1 MDSIN
6 LEPSSPT
13 GHRSLELERSSR
25 QQGSGI
31 DGASICAT
39 WWLDQLWGRRQARSM
54 GRSAALMRTLQAC
67 LEIGMEA
74 ERLVLRNSV
83 TVGALSLCFYGHGQ
97 LQGRRPLL
105 QFSFDRLQVRWG
117 ERILLERSLPQ
128 PEARKLPFF
137 ALDRPGTP
145 GGRGLAGRQGQ
156 GGRLG
161 ALAPQANCCSRLRRV
176 YR

>member
-6 LEPSSPT
+6 PEPSAPT
-13 GHRSLELERSSR
+13 GQQLLELERSSR

-54 GRSAALMRTLQAC
+54 GRSAALMRALQAC

-83 TVGALSLCFYGHGQ
+83 TVGPLSLCFYGHGQ

-105 QFSFDRLQVRWG
+105 QFSFDRLQVRWR
-117 ERILLERSLPQ
+117 EQILLERSLPQ

-137 ALDRPGTP
+137 ALIALERQGE
-145 GGRGLAGRQGQ
+145 GGWLAARGRGGGLALW
-156 GGRLG
+156 RLKP
-161 ALAPQANCCSRLRRV
+161 AAAHD
-176 YR
+176 

>member
-1 MDSIN
+1 
-6 LEPSSPT
+6 
-13 GHRSLELERSSR
+13 
-25 QQGSGI
+25 
-31 DGASICAT
+31 
-39 WWLDQLWGRRQARSM
+39 
-54 GRSAALMRTLQAC
+54 MRALQAC

-83 TVGALSLCFYGHGQ
+83 TVGPLSLCFFGHGQ

-137 ALDRPGTP
+137 ALIALERQGE
-145 GGRGLAGRQGQ
+145 GGWLAARGRGGGLALW
-156 GGRLG
+156 RLKP
-161 ALAPQANCCSRLRRV
+161 AAAHD
-176 YR
+176 

>member
-6 LEPSSPT
+6 PEPSSPT
-13 GHRSLELERSSR
+13 GQQLLELERSSR

-31 DGASICAT
+31 DGASLCAT

-54 GRSAALMRTLQAC
+54 GRSAALMRALQAC

-83 TVGALSLCFYGHGQ
+83 TVGPLSLCFYGHGQ

-137 ALDRPGTP
+137 ALIALERQAEG
-145 GGRGLAGRQGQ
+145 GWLAARGRGGGLALW
-156 GGRLG
+156 RLKP
-161 ALAPQANCCSRLRRV
+161 AAAHD
-176 YR
+176 

>member
-13 GHRSLELERSSR
+13 GDRLLELERSSR

-31 DGASICAT
+31 DGTSLCAT

-54 GRSAALMRTLQAC
+54 ARAAALIRALQAC
-67 LEIGMEA
+67 LEIRMEA

-83 TVGALSLCFYGHGQ
+83 TVGALSLCFFGHGQ

-128 PEARKLPFF
+128 PETRKLPFF
-137 ALDRPGTP
+137 ALIALERQGE
-145 GGRGLAGRQGQ
+145 GGWLAARGRGGGLALW
-156 GGRLG
+156 RLKP
-161 ALAPQANCCSRLRRV
+161 AAAHD
-176 YR
+176 

>member
-13 GHRSLELERSSR
+13 GHRLLELERSSR

-31 DGASICAT
+31 DGASICAI

-83 TVGALSLCFYGHGQ
+83 TIGALSLCFYGHGQ

-128 PEARKLPFF
+128 PEASKLPFF
-137 ALDRPGTP
+137 ALIALDRQGEV
-145 GGRGLAGRQGQ
+145 GWLAARGRGGGLALW
-156 GGRLG
+156 RLKPT
-161 ALAPQANCCSRLRRV
+161 AAHD
-176 YR
+176 

>member
-1 MDSIN
+1 
-6 LEPSSPT
+6 L
-13 GHRSLELERSSR
+13 LELERSSR

-54 GRSAALMRTLQAC
+54 GRSAALMRALQAC

-83 TVGALSLCFYGHGQ
+83 TVGPLSLCFFGHGQ

-137 ALDRPGTP
+137 ALIALERQGE
-145 GGRGLAGRQGQ
+145 GGWLAARGRGGGLALW
-156 GGRLG
+156 RLKP
-161 ALAPQANCCSRLRRV
+161 AAAHD
-176 YR
+176 

>member
-6 LEPSSPT
+6 PEPSSPT
-13 GHRSLELERSSR
+13 GQQLLELERSSR

-74 ERLVLRNSV
+74 ERLVLR
-83 TVGALSLCFYGHGQ
+83 
-97 LQGRRPLL
+97 LL
-105 QFSFDRLQVRWG
+105 GLV
-117 ERILLERSLPQ
+117 LL
-128 PEARKLPFF
+128 
-137 ALDRPGTP
+137 
-145 GGRGLAGRQGQ
+145 
-156 GGRLG
+156 GRLVP
-161 ALAPQANCCSRLRRV
+161 ARMMQFRAKSSICVTTTST
-176 YR
+176 

>member
-6 LEPSSPT
+6 PEPSSPT
-13 GHRSLELERSSR
+13 GQQLLELERSSR

-54 GRSAALMRTLQAC
+54 GRSAALMRALQAC

-83 TVGALSLCFYGHGQ
+83 TVGPLSLCFFGHGQ

-105 QFSFDRLQVRWG
+105 QFSFDRLQVRWW

-128 PEARKLPFF
+128 PETRKLPFF
-137 ALDRPGTP
+137 ALIALERQGE
-145 GGRGLAGRQGQ
+145 GGWLAARGRGGGLALW
-156 GGRLG
+156 RLKP
-161 ALAPQANCCSRLRRV
+161 AAAHD
-176 YR
+176 

>member
-6 LEPSSPT
+6 PEPSSPT
-13 GHRSLELERSSR
+13 GQQLLELERSSR

-54 GRSAALMRTLQAC
+54 GRSAALMRALQAC

-83 TVGALSLCFYGHGQ
+83 TVGPLSLCFYGHGQ

-105 QFSFDRLQVRWG
+105 QFSFDRLQVRWR
-117 ERILLERSLPQ
+117 EQILLERSLPQ

-137 ALDRPGTP
+137 ALIALERQGE
-145 GGRGLAGRQGQ
+145 GGWLAARGRGGGLALW
-156 GGRLG
+156 RLKP
-161 ALAPQANCCSRLRRV
+161 AAAHD
-176 YR
+176 

>member
-6 LEPSSPT
+6 PEPSSPT
-13 GHRSLELERSSR
+13 GQQLLELERSSR

-31 DGASICAT
+31 DGASLCAT

-54 GRSAALMRTLQAC
+54 ERSAALMRALQAC
-67 LEIGMEA
+67 LEIEMEA

-97 LQGRRPLL
+97 LQGKRPLL

-117 ERILLERSLPQ
+117 ERVLLERSLPQ

-137 ALDRPGTP
+137 ALIALERQAEDGWLAAR
-145 GGRGLAGRQGQ
+145 GRGGGLALW
-156 GGRLG
+156 RLKPAAAHG
-161 ALAPQANCCSRLRRV
+161 
-176 YR
+176 

>member
-13 GHRSLELERSSR
+13 GHRLLELERSSR

-83 TVGALSLCFYGHGQ
+83 TVGALSLCFFGHGQ

-128 PEARKLPFF
+128 PEVRKLPFF
-137 ALDRPGTP
+137 ALIALERQGE
-145 GGRGLAGRQGQ
+145 GGWLAARGRGGGLALW
-156 GGRLG
+156 RLKP
-161 ALAPQANCCSRLRRV
+161 AAAHD
-176 YR
+176 

>member
-13 GHRSLELERSSR
+13 GDRLLELERSSR

-54 GRSAALMRTLQAC
+54 ARAAALMRALQAC
-67 LEIGMEA
+67 LEIRMEA

-83 TVGALSLCFYGHGQ
+83 TVGALSLCFFGHGQ

-128 PEARKLPFF
+128 PETLKLPFF
-137 ALDRPGTP
+137 ALIALERQGE
-145 GGRGLAGRQGQ
+145 GGWLAARGRGGGLALW
-156 GGRLG
+156 RLKP
-161 ALAPQANCCSRLRRV
+161 AAAHD
-176 YR
+176 

>member
-6 LEPSSPT
+6 PEPSAPT
-13 GHRSLELERSSR
+13 GQQLLELERSSR

-31 DGASICAT
+31 DGTSLCAT

-54 GRSAALMRTLQAC
+54 GRSAALMRALQAC

-83 TVGALSLCFYGHGQ
+83 TVGPLSLCFYGHGQ

-105 QFSFDRLQVRWG
+105 QFSFDRLQVRWR
-117 ERILLERSLPQ
+117 EQILLERSLPQ

-137 ALDRPGTP
+137 ALIALERQGE
-145 GGRGLAGRQGQ
+145 GGWLAARGRGGGLALW
-156 GGRLG
+156 RLKP
-161 ALAPQANCCSRLRRV
+161 AAAHD
-176 YR
+176 

>member
-6 LEPSSPT
+6 PEPSSPT
-13 GHRSLELERSSR
+13 GQQLLELERSSR

-54 GRSAALMRTLQAC
+54 GRSAALMRALQAC

-83 TVGALSLCFYGHGQ
+83 TVGPLSLCFFGHGQ

-137 ALDRPGTP
+137 ALIALERQGE
-145 GGRGLAGRQGQ
+145 GGWLAARGRGGGLALW
-156 GGRLG
+156 RLKP
-161 ALAPQANCCSRLRRV
+161 AAAHD
-176 YR
+176 

>member
-6 LEPSSPT
+6 PEPSAPT
-13 GHRSLELERSSR
+13 GQQLLELERSSR

-54 GRSAALMRTLQAC
+54 GRSAALMRTLHAC

-83 TVGALSLCFYGHGQ
+83 TVGALSLCFFGHGQ

-117 ERILLERSLPQ
+117 ERVLLERSLPQ

-137 ALDRPGTP
+137 ALIALERQGE
-145 GGRGLAGRQGQ
+145 GGWLAARGRGGGLALW
-156 GGRLG
+156 RLKP
-161 ALAPQANCCSRLRRV
+161 AAAHD
-176 YR
+176 

>member
-13 GHRSLELERSSR
+13 GDRLLELERSSR

-83 TVGALSLCFYGHGQ
+83 TVGALSLCFFGHGQ

-137 ALDRPGTP
+137 ALIALERQGE
-145 GGRGLAGRQGQ
+145 GGWLAARGRGGGLALW
-156 GGRLG
+156 RLKP
-161 ALAPQANCCSRLRRV
+161 AAAHD
-176 YR
+176 

>member
-13 GHRSLELERSSR
+13 GHRLLELERSSR

-54 GRSAALMRTLQAC
+54 ARSAALMRALQAC
-67 LEIGMEA
+67 LEISMEA

-83 TVGALSLCFYGHGQ
+83 TVGPLSLCFYGHGQ

-117 ERILLERSLPQ
+117 ERVLLERSLPQ

-137 ALDRPGTP
+137 ALIALERQPEG
-145 GGRGLAGRQGQ
+145 GWLAARGRGGGLALW
-156 GGRLG
+156 RLKST
-161 ALAPQANCCSRLRRV
+161 AAHD
-176 YR
+176 